1 MKKFAVQY
9 LRVEHHV
16 YFLEVDAQD
25 ANHAE
30 LVAHDVFDGSEPSEI
45 VQAEEF
51 ILEVKELE
59 TA

>member
-16 YFLEVDAQD
+16 YFLEVEAENI
-25 ANHAE
+25 NHAE
-30 LVAHDVFDGSEPSEI
+30 MVADAEFSGSEPSEI

-59 TA
+59 TV

>member
-16 YFLEVDAQD
+16 YFLEVDAENTD
-25 ANHAE
+25 HAE
-30 LVAHDVFDGSEPSEI
+30 AVAHGAFDGSEPSEI

-59 TA
+59 TV